1 MGRLEG
7 MVALVT
13 GAARGQGRSH
23 AVRLAEEGADVIGLD
38 ICAQIETVPYPMAT
52 SEQLDETGRL
62 VEELDRRALML
73 RVDVR
78 DRAGLADAV
87 GRGIAEFGHID
98 AACINA
104 GIFSFATIAEMSD
117 EQWDDLIATNLTGVF
132 NTMRAIVPHM
142 IERQRGRIVATSS
155 MAGRGGFPNIGH
167 YVASKWGVIGLVKS
181 LAMEVGRHNITVN
194 AVCPTSVD
202 TDMIQ
207 NEAAYRLFMPGVEH
221 PTREQAQ
228 AAFGALNV
236 LPIPW
241 IEPRDVSNAI
251 VWLCSDEARYISGAA
266 IPVAAGQN
274 ASGSD

>member
-1 MGRLEG
+1 MGRLDG
-7 MVALVT
+7 KVALVT

-38 ICAQIETVPYPMAT
+38 ICAQIETVPYPMA
-52 SEQLDETGRL
+52 SPDQLTQTGRQ

-73 RVDVR
+73 QVDVR
-78 DRAGLADAV
+78 DRLGLAAAV
-87 GRGIAEFGHID
+87 ARGIAEFGHID
-98 AACINA
+98 VACINA

-117 EQWDDLIATNLTGVF
+117 QQWDDLIATNLTGVF
-132 NTMRAIVPHM
+132 NTMRAVVPHM
-142 IERQRGRIVATSS
+142 IERQQGRIVATSS

-181 LAMEVGRHNITVN
+181 LAMEVGRYSITVN
-194 AVCPTSVD
+194 AVCPTTVD

-207 NEAAYRLFMPGVEH
+207 NEAAYRLFMPDVEH
-221 PTREQAQ
+221 PTREQAA
-228 AAFGALNV
+228 AAFGAQNV

-266 IPVAAGQN
+266 IPVAGGQN

>member
-1 MGRLEG
+1 MGRLDG
-7 MVALVT
+7 KVALIT

-23 AVRLAEEGADVIGLD
+23 AVRLAEEGADIIGVD
-38 ICAQIETVPYPMAT
+38 ICRQVDTVPYPMST
-52 SEQLDETGRL
+52 PDQLDETGRL

-78 DRAGLADAV
+78 DRAGLAEAV
-87 GRGIAEFGHID
+87 ATSIAEFGHID
-98 AACINA
+98 ILCANA
-104 GIFSFATIAEMSD
+104 GIFSFATIAEMTD
-117 EQWDDLIATNLTGVF
+117 EQWDDLIATNLTGIF
-132 NTMRAIVPHM
+132 NTMRAVLPHM
-142 IERQRGRIVATSS
+142 IERQQGRIVATSS

-181 LAMEVGRHNITVN
+181 LAMEVGRYNITVN

-207 NEAAYRLFMPGVEH
+207 NEAAYRLFMPDVEH
-221 PTREQAQ
+221 PTRDQAA
-228 AAFGALNV
+228 AAFGAMNV